1 MKINHEIRDKA
12 ALDNAIVLREIADR
26 MLSEANRS
34 NRTLDSIFYAHLLM
48 SCAGFLDDF
57 RKENTELRAQLVAF
71 QKAANL
77 TVAVDPAKEG
87 SEHTCYTPLAKGTRV
102 FLKVHPHRHGTI
114 EHSLRSGRNDHRY
127 YVCFDSEFE
136 DNRWIKASL
145 LEVLHNDE

>member
-34 NRTLDSIFYAHLLM
+34 NRTLDSIFYAHLLT

-57 RKENTELRAQLVAF
+57 RKENDELRAQLVAF
-71 QKAANL
+71 QKAANHA
-77 TVAVDPAKEG
+77 VAVDPAAPDGER
-87 SEHTCYTPLAKGTRV
+87 TCYISLVTGARV
-102 FLKVHPHRHGTI
+102 FLKANPDQRGTVAGSSVSSYAGHRC
-114 EHSLRSGRNDHRY
+114 

-136 DNRWIKASL
+136 ENRWVKARD
-145 LEVLHNDE
+145 LELVPDK

>member
-34 NRTLDSIFYAHLLM
+34 NRTLDSIFYAHLLT

-71 QKAANL
+71 QKAANPA
-77 TVAVDPAKEG
+77 VAVDPAKED
-87 SEHTCYTPLAKGTRV
+87 SEHTCYTSFTKGACVR
-102 FLKVHPHRHGTI
+102 LKWHPYQRGI
-114 EHSLRSGRNDHRY
+114 VRDNRLDDRRGY
-127 YVCFDSEFE
+127 LIFVCFDSEFE
-136 DNRWIKASL
+136 ENRWVKARN
-145 LEVLHNDE
+145 LELVPDK

>member
-1 MKINHEIRDKA
+1 MINPNKNLTQQALAGAQFLRMHAEASADDDDFFIAIMSEPQVIA
-12 ALDNAIVLREIADR
+12 ANAIEQLV
-26 MLSEANRS
+26 
-34 NRTLDSIFYAHLLM
+34 
-48 SCAGFLDDF
+48 
-57 RKENTELRAQLVAF
+57 KENEDLRAQLVAF
-71 QKAANL
+71 QKAANPA
-77 TVAVDPAKEG
+77 VAVDPAKEG

-145 LEVLHNDE
+145 LGVIHNNK